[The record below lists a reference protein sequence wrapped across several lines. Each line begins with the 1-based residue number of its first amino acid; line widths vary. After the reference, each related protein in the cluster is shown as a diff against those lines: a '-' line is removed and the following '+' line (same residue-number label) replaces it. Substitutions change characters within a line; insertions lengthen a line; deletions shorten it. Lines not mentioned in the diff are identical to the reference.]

1 MQAERTVPSGLE
13 NQNRGVQAGK
23 GKQALRP
30 KFAAVCESRDAGGGG
45 SELDA
50 HACCLML

>member
-30 KFAAVCESRDAGGGG
+30 KFAAVCESRGAGGGG
-45 SELDA
+45 GELDT
-50 HACCLML
+50 HARCLML